1 MGISGSYGDAF
12 GQRFGV
18 EAAPSFVT
26 RTLSKTEIAVTYLDL
41 PNPTHEMS
49 EPQPVADAYLVSMGF
64 LNFPDYHLFEQG
76 RAVRSAPVIAP
87 QVTLYDL
94 RAAPAII
101 VNQRMVGVHFHLPRA
116 AFNALAD
123 NSGVARIGDL
133 HYPRG
138 WGVDDPVI
146 HHLGLSLMPAFQNP
160 QQANRLFID
169 HVTLAVCVHV
179 AATYG
184 GMQPTAPKRGGLAPW
199 QLKLA
204 TEMLN
209 AHLAGDISHAQIA
222 QQCGLSP
229 SHFARAFRIST
240 GLAPH
245 QWLLRRRVERAKDL
259 LRDPTQPLT
268 AIAFACGFADQSHF
282 TRVFSAIA
290 GIPPGE
296 WRRRI
301 RS

>member
-12 GQRFGV
+12 GQRFG
-18 EAAPSFVT
+18 AKTAPSFVS

-41 PNPTHEMS
+41 PNPTYEMS
-49 EPQPVADAYLVSMGF
+49 EPQPLADAYLVSLGF
-64 LNFPDYHLFEQG
+64 LNFPDYQLFEEG
-76 RAVRSAPVIAP
+76 RAVRSAPVTAP

-101 VNQRMVGVHFHLPRA
+101 VNQRMVGVHFHLPRG

-123 NSGVARIGDL
+123 NSGVPRIGDL

-160 QQANRLFID
+160 EQANRLFID
-169 HVTLAVCVHV
+169 HVTLAVCAHV

-184 GMQPTAPKRGGLAPW
+184 GMQTTAPRRGGLAPW

-204 TEMLN
+204 TEILN

-229 SHFARAFRIST
+229 SHFARSFRVST

-245 QWLLRRRVERAKDL
+245 QWLLRRRVECAKDL
-259 LRDPTQPLT
+259 LRDRAQPLT

-282 TRVFSAIA
+282 TRVFTAIS
-290 GIPPGE
+290 GMPPGE
-296 WRRRI
+296 WRRRV
-301 RS
+301 RG

>member
-1 MGISGSYGDAF
+1 MGILESYGDAF
-12 GQRFGV
+12 GRRFGV
-18 EAAPSFVT
+18 EAAPSFVS
-26 RTLSKTEIAVTYLDL
+26 RTLNKTEIAVTYLDL
-41 PNPTHEMS
+41 PNPTHEIS
-49 EPQPVADAYLVSMGF
+49 APQPVTDGYLVSMGF
-64 LNFPDYHLFEQG
+64 RNYPDYTLFEDG
-76 RAVRSAPVIAP
+76 RSVRTAPIIAP
-87 QVTLYDL
+87 QVTIYDL
-94 RAAPAII
+94 RSSLAILMS
-101 VNQRMVGVHFHLPRA
+101 QPMVGVHFHLPRE
-116 AFNALAD
+116 AFHALAD
-123 NSGVARIGDL
+123 ISGVARIGDL

-160 QQANRLFID
+160 EQANRLFID
-169 HVTLAVCVHV
+169 HVTLAVCTHV
-179 AATYG
+179 AGTYG
-184 GMQPTAPKRGGLAPW
+184 GMQSTAPKRGGLAPW

-245 QWLLRRRVERAKDL
+245 QWLLRRRVDRAKEL
-259 LRDPTQPLT
+259 LRDPVQPLT

-282 TRVFSAIA
+282 TRVFGAIA
-290 GIPPGE
+290 GMPPGE
-296 WRRRI
+296 WRRCVRG
-301 RS
+301 